1 MGREAT
7 TSTESILNREAPP
20 DTRPTRTEVT
30 YTQEGEEVEKSISMG
45 PPPYDGM
52 PSSCSLDLVDT
63 GHLQYT
69 S

>member
-7 TSTESILNREAPP
+7 TLSESILNREAPP
-20 DTRPTRTEVT
+20 DTRPTRIEVT
-30 YTQEGEEVEKSISMG
+30 YTPEGEEVEKSMPMG

-52 PSSCSLDLVDT
+52 SSACSLDLVDT